1 MRACEWDPVKS
12 RPVLQYEI
20 PHAEATLVLGG
31 VGTGTWHLCE
41 SCARL
46 PMFAFLK
53 QKPLGSARKGESR

>member
-1 MRACEWDPVKS
+1 
-12 RPVLQYEI
+12 
-20 PHAEATLVLGG
+20 VLGG